1 MNALYVAWKDFLILL
16 KDRGQIILMFVL
28 PMVFIVAF
36 GAAMSASMSAAEQA
50 IDVPV
55 VNLDAGGE
63 SSQALIE
70 LLNAGRGLKTVD
82 TNEAQAQVDL
92 QEKKINLALYIPA
105 GFSADVQ
112 AGKVAQMRL
121 VRGPGASDSEI
132 TTVRLVVEGVAAD
145 LSLQTQ
151 LLSGLTQMGAM
162 MGDAP
167 QESQAFTAE
176 RVEAQA
182 KSQYERAK
190 TAPLLAVEDR
200 LPEMIT
206 RGREE
211 FDSSTFGMAGFAV
224 LFAFLGAQ
232 MTATSIYEE
241 KKLGTFRRLQASPL
255 SKAQVLIGKMLPN
268 FVLAL
273 VQVAVI
279 FGVSVVLLPAANLG
293 APSLGQDPLGLVVV
307 TVMVA
312 LCSTGLGVL
321 IASLA
326 RTQSQV
332 GGITSVVLWLAGM
345 VGGAFIPA
353 FLLGDFLNSVGKVVP
368 HYWALQ
374 AYTDLMVRGQG
385 LVDVLPAVGILAG
398 FTVLFFAVGLLKFR
412 FD

>member
-28 PMVFIVAF
+28 PMIFIVATA
-36 GAAMSASMSAAEQA
+36 AAMSASTSASQRA

-55 VNLDAGGE
+55 VNLDTGGE
-63 SSQALIE
+63 SSRALIDM
-70 LLNAGRGLKTVD
+70 LNAGRGIKTVD
-82 TNEAQAQVDL
+82 TTEAQAQVDL
-92 QEKKINLALYIPA
+92 EEKKINLALYIPA
-105 GFSADVQ
+105 GFSAGVQ
-112 AGKVAQMRL
+112 AGQVAQLRL

-167 QESQAFTAE
+167 AENQAFTAE

-182 KSQYERAK
+182 KSQYERAL
-190 TAPLLAVEDR
+190 TAPLLAVETR
-200 LPEMIT
+200 LPELVT

-211 FDSSTFGMAGFAV
+211 FDASTFGMAGFAV

-232 MTATSIYEE
+232 MTAQSIFEE

-255 SKAQVLIGKMLPN
+255 SKAQVLLGKMAPN

-279 FGVSVVLLPAANLG
+279 FAVSTFLLPAANLG
-293 APSLGQDPLGLVVV
+293 APSLGNDPLGLVVV

-321 IASLA
+321 LASLA
-326 RTQSQV
+326 RTESQV

-353 FLLGDFLNSVGKVVP
+353 FLLGDFLNAVGKVVP

-374 AYTDLMVRGQG
+374 AYTNLMVRGQG
-385 LVDVLPAVGILAG
+385 LVDVLPQVGILAG
-398 FTVLFFAVGLLKFR
+398 FTALFFAVGLLKFR

>member
-1 MNALYVAWKDFLILL
+1 MNALHVAWKDLTILL
-16 KDRGQIILMFVL
+16 KDRGQVIMLFVL
-28 PMVFIVAF
+28 PIIFVITF
-36 GAAMSASMSAAEQA
+36 SAALAAGTSSQQV

-63 SSQALIE
+63 MSQMLIDR
-70 LLNAGRGLKTVD
+70 LNADRGLKTAD
-82 TNEAQAQVDL
+82 TGEAQAEVDL
-92 QEKKINLALYIPA
+92 QEKKIRLALYIPA
-105 GFSADVQ
+105 GFTADVK
-112 AGKVAQMRL
+112 AGQVAQLRL

-132 TTVRLVVEGVAAD
+132 ETVRLVVEGVAAD

-167 QESQAFTAE
+167 QEAQAFTTE
-176 RVEAQA
+176 RIQAQA

-190 TAPLLAVEDR
+190 TAPLVAVEAKWPDVV
-200 LPEMIT
+200 T
-206 RGREE
+206 GARENFE
-211 FDSSTFGMAGFAV
+211 PSSFSMAGFAI

-232 MTATSIYEE
+232 VTATSIYEE

-255 SKAQVLIGKMLPN
+255 SKLEVLVGKMLPN
-268 FVLAL
+268 FLIAL
-273 VQVAVI
+273 LQVAII
-279 FGVSVVLLPAANLG
+279 FALGMLLLPLMKLG
-293 APSLGQDPLGLVVV
+293 TPSLGNDPLALVVV
-307 TVMVA
+307 TIVLA

-321 IASLA
+321 IAALA
-326 RTQSQV
+326 RTESQV
-332 GGITSVVLWLAGM
+332 GGISSVILWVAGM

-353 FLLGDFLNSVGKVVP
+353 FLLGNFLNTIGKVVP

-374 AYTDLMVRGQG
+374 AYSDLMIRGKG

-398 FTVLFFAVGLLKFR
+398 FAVLFFAVGLAKFK

>member
-1 MNALYVAWKDFLILL
+1 MNALTVAWKDFLILL

-28 PMVFIVAF
+28 PMVFIVATA
-36 GAAMSASMSAAEQA
+36 AAMSASTSAAEQA

-55 VNLDAGGE
+55 VNLDGGGE
-63 SSQALIE
+63 SSRALIE
-70 LLNAGRGLKTVD
+70 MLNAGRGIKTVD
-82 TNEAQAQVDL
+82 TTEAQAQVDL
-92 QEKKINLALYIPA
+92 EEKKINLALYIPA

-112 AGKVAQMRL
+112 AGQVSQLRL

-132 TTVRLVVEGVAAD
+132 TTVRLVVEGVTAD

-167 QESQAFTAE
+167 AENQAFTAE

-182 KSQYERAK
+182 KSQYERAL
-190 TAPLLAVEDR
+190 TAPLLAVEAR
-200 LPEMIT
+200 LPDVIT
-206 RGREE
+206 RGRAE
-211 FDSSTFGMAGFAV
+211 FDSSTFSMAGFAV

-232 MTATSIYEE
+232 MTAQSIFEE

-255 SKAQVLIGKMLPN
+255 SKAQVLLGKMAPN

-279 FGVSVVLLPAANLG
+279 FAVSMVLLPAANLG
-293 APSLGQDPLGLVVV
+293 APSLGNNPLGMVVV

-321 IASLA
+321 LASLA
-326 RTQSQV
+326 RTESQV
-332 GGITSVVLWLAGM
+332 GGITSVVLWLSGM

-353 FLLGDFLNSVGKVVP
+353 FLLGDFLNAVGKVVP

-385 LVDVLPAVGILAG
+385 LVDILPAVGILAG

>member
-1 MNALYVAWKDFLILL
+1 MNTLYVAWKDFLILL

-28 PMVFIVAF
+28 PMVFIVATA
-36 GAAMSASMSAAEQA
+36 AAMSASTSAAEQA

-55 VNLDAGGE
+55 VNLDSGGE
-63 SSQALIE
+63 SSRALIDM
-70 LLNAGRGLKTVD
+70 LNAGRGLKTVD
-82 TNEAQAQVDL
+82 TTEAQAQVDL
-92 QEKKINLALYIPA
+92 EEKKINLALYIPA
-105 GFSADVQ
+105 GFSAGVQ
-112 AGKVAQMRL
+112 AGQVAQLRL

-167 QESQAFTAE
+167 QEAQAFTAE

-190 TAPLLAVEDR
+190 TAPLLAVEAR
-200 LPEMIT
+200 LPEIIT

-211 FDSSTFGMAGFAV
+211 FDASTFGMAGFAV

-232 MTATSIYEE
+232 MTAQSIFEE
-241 KKLGTFRRLQASPL
+241 KRLGTFRRLQASPL
-255 SKAQVLIGKMLPN
+255 SKAQVLLGKMAPN

-279 FGVSVVLLPAANLG
+279 FAVSVALLPAINLG
-293 APSLGQDPLGLVVV
+293 APSLGNDPLGLVVV

-321 IASLA
+321 LASLA
-326 RTQSQV
+326 RTESQV
-332 GGITSVVLWLAGM
+332 GGITSVVLWLSGM

-353 FLLGDFLNSVGKVVP
+353 FLLGDFLNTVGKVVP

-374 AYTDLMVRGQG
+374 AYTNLMVRGQG
-385 LVDVLPAVGILAG
+385 LVDVLPQVGILAG